1 MGPAVGKAAERSEAG
16 FPTAAG
22 DRSIV
27 PRSRKT
33 VTKRDRRRLSGTS
46 PNSRQSRRRTSSS
59 HPQDWDN
66 SMEGSFTSFVGIDVS
81 KASLDVYLLPEEHKQ
96 RVSNDKPGIQEL
108 LGTLPAAGSCLIVV
122 EATGGYHRR
131 LVADLA
137 NAGHQIAVVNPRQ
150 ARDFAHG
157 LGIVAKTD
165 PIDARSLAHFA
176 KHVQP
181 RPMAAVSEKQ
191 AELQELVTRR
201 RQLIDLRTAEL
212 NRKETAS
219 SKNVRKNVQQLVD
232 QLRKQIEQ
240 IEKEILRLI
249 EENDDWSEKANLLGT
264 MPGVGQVN
272 IVTILGH
279 VPELGQLNRQ
289 KISALVGVAPFNRD
303 SGRFQGKRS
312 IWGGRAAVR
321 SVLYMAAITARTHNP
336 VIRNFA
342 KRLEAAGK
350 PFKVVI
356 TACMR
361 KLLVILNAMIKNKTP
376 WSPKNSLANA

>member
-1 MGPAVGKAAERSEAG
+1 
-16 FPTAAG
+16 
-22 DRSIV
+22 
-27 PRSRKT
+27 
-33 VTKRDRRRLSGTS
+33 
-46 PNSRQSRRRTSSS
+46 
-59 HPQDWDN
+59 
-66 SMEGSFTSFVGIDVS
+66 MEGSYTSFVGIDVS
-81 KASLDVYLLPEEHKQ
+81 KASLDVYLLPQERRQ
-96 RVSNDKPGIQEL
+96 RVTNDKPGIQEL
-108 LGTLPAAGSCLIVV
+108 LGTLPAVGSCLIVV

-137 NAGHQIAVVNPRQ
+137 NVGHQISVVNPRQ

-157 LGIVAKTD
+157 LGIIAKTD

-181 RPMAAVSEKQ
+181 RPVAPVSEKQ

-212 NRKETAS
+212 NRKETVS

-240 IEKEILRLI
+240 IEKEILHLI
-249 EENDDWSEKANLLGT
+249 EDDDDWTEKAKLLST
-264 MPGVGQVN
+264 TPGVGQIS

-289 KISALVGVAPFNRD
+289 QISALIGVAPFNRD

-312 IWGGRAAVR
+312 IWGGLAAVR

-336 VIRNFA
+336 VIREFA

-361 KLLVILNAMIKNKTP
+361 KLLVILNAMIKNKTE
-376 WSPKNSLANA
+376 WSPKNCLANA

>member
-1 MGPAVGKAAERSEAG
+1 
-16 FPTAAG
+16 
-22 DRSIV
+22 
-27 PRSRKT
+27 
-33 VTKRDRRRLSGTS
+33 
-46 PNSRQSRRRTSSS
+46 
-59 HPQDWDN
+59 
-66 SMEGSFTSFVGIDVS
+66 MEGSFTSFVGIDVS
-81 KASLDVYLLPEEHKQ
+81 KASLDVYLLPQELQQ
-96 RVSNDKPGIQEL
+96 RVANDKPGIQEL
-108 LGTLPAAGSCLIVV
+108 LGTLPAAGCCLIVV

-165 PIDARSLAHFA
+165 AIDARSLAHFA
-176 KHVQP
+176 KHVRP
-181 RPMAAVSEKQ
+181 RPVAPVSEKQ

-212 NRKETAS
+212 NRKETVS

-232 QLRKQIEQ
+232 LLRKQIEQ
-240 IEKEILRLI
+240 IEKEILHLI
-249 EENDDWSEKANLLGT
+249 EEDDDWTEKAKLLST
-264 MPGVGQVN
+264 TPGVGQIS

-336 VIRNFA
+336 VIREFA

-361 KLLVILNAMIKNKTP
+361 KLLVILNAMIKNKTE
-376 WSPKNSLANA
+376 WSPKNCLANA